1 MKTKLLIFICVTI
14 FCTAS
19 NIAMAQTY
27 ANGDHAIQSPNM
39 QTALQTTSNIPVG
52 SDVVAPMASTTYDQ
66 ASGSAPFSNRRNAG
80 DDPFGGGTLD
90 QNGPEN
96 PLEPGTPLTDA
107 VPCLLLLAAAYALR
121 VARKRHQTTHST
133 N

>member
-66 ASGSAPFSNRRNAG
+66 TSGSAPFSNRRNAS
-80 DDPFGGGTLD
+80 DPFGGGTL
-90 QNGPEN
+90 PEN
-96 PLEPGTPLTDA
+96 PKEPG
-107 VPCLLLLAAAYALR
+107 VPMGEMPWALLLILAAGYAVFR
-121 VARKRHQTTHST
+121 THRI
-133 N
+133 NQLD

>member
-66 ASGSAPFSNRRNAG
+66 TSGSAPFSNRRNAG
-80 DDPFGGGTLD
+80 DDPFGGGTLPD
-90 QNGPEN
+90 KPA
-96 PLEPGTPLTDA
+96 EPGTPVGDIPWA
-107 VPCLLLLAAAYALR
+107 LLLILAAGYAVFR
-121 VARKRHQTTHST
+121 THRIDQLD
-133 N
+133 

>member
-19 NIAMAQTY
+19 NMAMAQTY

-66 ASGSAPFSNRRNAG
+66 TSGSTPFSNRRNATS
-80 DDPFGGGTLD
+80 DDPFGGGTLP
-90 QNGPEN
+90 NKPA
-96 PLEPGTPLTDA
+96 EPGTPVGDMPWALI
-107 VPCLLLLAAAYALR
+107 LILAAGYIAFRTRRINQLD
-121 VARKRHQTTHST
+121 
-133 N
+133 

>member
-52 SDVVAPMASTTYDQ
+52 SDVVAPMASTTYDLP
-66 ASGSAPFSNRRNAG
+66 SGSAPISNRRNATS
-80 DDPFGGGTLD
+80 DDPFGGGTLP
-90 QNGPEN
+90 NKPA
-96 PLEPGTPLTDA
+96 EPGTPVGDMPWALM
-107 VPCLLLLAAAYALR
+107 LILAAGYAVFR
-121 VARKRHQTTHST
+121 THRIDQLD
-133 N
+133 

>member
-66 ASGSAPFSNRRNAG
+66 TSGSAPFSNRRNA
-80 DDPFGGGTLD
+80 DDPFGGGTLPD
-90 QNGPEN
+90 KPA
-96 PLEPGTPLTDA
+96 EPGTPVGDMPWA
-107 VPCLLLLAAAYALR
+107 LLLILAAGYAVFR
-121 VARKRHQTTHST
+121 THRIDQLD
-133 N
+133 

>member
-27 ANGDHAIQSPNM
+27 ANGDHTIQSPNM

-80 DDPFGGGTLD
+80 DDPFGGGTLPD
-90 QNGPEN
+90 KPA
-96 PLEPGTPLTDA
+96 EPGTPVGDIPWA
-107 VPCLLLLAAAYALR
+107 LLLILAAGYAVFR
-121 VARKRHQTTHST
+121 THRI
-133 N
+133 NQLD

>member
-66 ASGSAPFSNRRNAG
+66 ASGSAPFSTRRNAG
-80 DDPFGGGTLD
+80 DDPFGGGGLPD
-90 QNGPEN
+90 KPA
-96 PLEPGTPLTDA
+96 EPGTPVGDIPWA
-107 VPCLLLLAAAYALR
+107 LLLILAAGYAVFR
-121 VARKRHQTTHST
+121 THRI
-133 N
+133 NQLD

>member
-66 ASGSAPFSNRRNAG
+66 TSGSAPFSKRRNAG
-80 DDPFGGGTLD
+80 DDPFGGGTLPD
-90 QNGPEN
+90 KPA
-96 PLEPGTPLTDA
+96 EPGTPVGDMPWALM
-107 VPCLLLLAAAYALR
+107 LILAAGYAVFR
-121 VARKRHQTTHST
+121 THRI
-133 N
+133 NQVD

>member
-66 ASGSAPFSNRRNAG
+66 TSGSAPFSNRRNAS
-80 DDPFGGGTLD
+80 DNPFGDGEL
-90 QNGPEN
+90 PSN
-96 PLEPGTPLTDA
+96 PKEPGTPVGDMPWALM
-107 VPCLLLLAAAYALR
+107 LILAAGYIAFRTRRINQLD
-121 VARKRHQTTHST
+121 
-133 N
+133 

>member
-66 ASGSAPFSNRRNAG
+66 TSGSAPFSNRRNAG
-80 DDPFGGGTLD
+80 DDPFGGGTLPD
-90 QNGPEN
+90 KPA
-96 PLEPGTPLTDA
+96 EPGTPVGDMPWA
-107 VPCLLLLAAAYALR
+107 LLLILAAGYAVFR
-121 VARKRHQTTHST
+121 VVSNANARKRSRVR
-133 N
+133 

>member
-27 ANGDHAIQSPNM
+27 ANEYHAIQSPNM

-66 ASGSAPFSNRRNAG
+66 TSGSAPFSNRRNAG
-80 DDPFGGGTLD
+80 DNPFGDGEL
-90 QNGPEN
+90 PSK
-96 PLEPGTPLTDA
+96 PAEPGTPVGDMPWALM
-107 VPCLLLLAAAYALR
+107 LILAAGYAVFR
-121 VARKRHQTTHST
+121 THRI
-133 N
+133 NQLD

>member
-66 ASGSAPFSNRRNAG
+66 SSGSAPFSNRRNASG
-80 DDPFGGGTLD
+80 DNPFGDGTLP
-90 QNGPEN
+90 NKPA
-96 PLEPGTPLTDA
+96 EPGTPVGDMPWA
-107 VPCLLLLAAAYALR
+107 LLFILAAGYAVFR
-121 VARKRHQTTHST
+121 THRI
-133 N
+133 NQLD

>member
-66 ASGSAPFSNRRNAG
+66 TSGSAPFSNRRNAG
-80 DDPFGGGTLD
+80 DNPFGDGGL
-90 QNGPEN
+90 PSN
-96 PLEPGTPLTDA
+96 PKEPG
-107 VPCLLLLAAAYALR
+107 VPMGEIPWALLLILAAGYAVFR
-121 VARKRHQTTHST
+121 THRI
-133 N
+133 NQLD